1 MDLADGADLIIKGK
15 GKSLRCDTRNTPQ
28 RMPYDEV
35 SEQIRRD
42 FREVEWIN
50 QVYSLVGRKLA
61 SPSVRQ

>member
-1 MDLADGADLIIKGK
+1 MDLTVAADLIIKGK

>member
-1 MDLADGADLIIKGK
+1 MDLTVAADLIIKGK
-15 GKSLRCDTRNTPQ
+15 GKSLHCDTRNTPQ
-28 RMPYDEV
+28 RMQSDED
-35 SEQIRRD
+35 SEQIRRG